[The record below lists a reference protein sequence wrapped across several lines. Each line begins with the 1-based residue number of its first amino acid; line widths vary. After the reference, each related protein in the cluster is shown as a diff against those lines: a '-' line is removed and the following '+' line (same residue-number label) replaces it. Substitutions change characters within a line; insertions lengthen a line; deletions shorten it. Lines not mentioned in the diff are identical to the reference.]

1 LGCLAPEGR
10 NAARTPQTQPAPTP
24 EAIRGPV
31 RRSRTPRAVN
41 RANESIPSP
50 HHPVRTTL
58 RERSIRSP
66 WTWLITSRLH
76 FRPCSACHARL
87 HQGFHHVL
95 SLVAA
100 IQPAYW
106 TLDLVEAPDPAR
118 GQDAPNAAS
127 GDRDGRSLGVG
138 GSSRSCPGSGRRAS
152 FLSLT
157 DWSGRRVS
165 PRSPSSSV
173 VAMGRTTTSS
183 GSLGP
188 TWSAPAAAVGGDQLP
203 RAAQDGALDHV
214 PQLAHVAGVG
224 ECACRARPAGEPP
237 RPPGPAG
244 TWPAQRHVGPG
255 GSGRTSSP
263 ERS

>member
-1 LGCLAPEGR
+1 M
-10 NAARTPQTQPAPTP
+10 P

-127 GDRDGRSLGVG
+127 GDRDGRSLDVAVPSSSAPRCG

-152 FLSLT
+152 FLLLT

-165 PRSPSSSV
+165 P
-173 VAMGRTTTSS
+173 
-183 GSLGP
+183 
-188 TWSAPAAAVGGDQLP
+188 LP
-203 RAAQDGALDHV
+203 RPAWSRWARRRPDRSGRHGRRQ
-214 PQLAHVAGVG
+214 PQLSGV
-224 ECACRARPAGEPP
+224 
-237 RPPGPAG
+237 
-244 TWPAQRHVGPG
+244 V
-255 GSGRTSSP
+255 SSP
-263 ERS
+263 GQHKTARSITFHSSRTLPG